1 MEQGD
6 RDVGLGIDIGI
17 GIGKGAGK
25 VAIMR
30 IGLDDIT

>member
-6 RDVGLGIDIGI
+6 RDVGLGIDI